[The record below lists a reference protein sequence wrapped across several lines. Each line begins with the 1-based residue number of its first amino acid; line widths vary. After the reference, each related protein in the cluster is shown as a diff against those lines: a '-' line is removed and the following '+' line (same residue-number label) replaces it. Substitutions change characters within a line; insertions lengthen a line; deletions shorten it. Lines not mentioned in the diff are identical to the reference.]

1 MEADGNVLTV
11 TTNSL
16 NAAFKN
22 ELCEPVASI
31 IDVNCGA
38 ADEKPVGTGP
48 YKIDSVADNG
58 DVELSSYDSY
68 WQGNPTIKTVHAKYL
83 TDDQSKV
90 SALQSG
96 EVSALMNVA
105 DDQLSAFERH
115 LQIHAA
121 SDQPGSCPYAV
132 LQHAE
137 QHYAGRCG
145 A

>member
-1 MEADGNVLTV
+1 M
-11 TTNSL
+11 
-16 NAAFKN
+16 
-22 ELCEPVASI
+22 
-31 IDVNCGA
+31 NCGA

-105 DDQLSAFERH
+105 DDQLSA
-115 LQIHAA
+115 L
-121 SDQPGSCPYAV
+121 SDTSNTRCIRPTRLVPYAV